1 MGAGGGE
8 AGREHRRIPLK
19 DRANQYQQQPGGL
32 KASPQSLL
40 PSVGRS
46 EGRCLD
52 TPLGM
57 SAVTARGRAWGTG
70 AASPPAGW
78 VGGLGRASAA
88 PGGLGDTESP
98 WEPILGPAHPSTGRD
113 RGDLLGVLP
122 SHVTGEDAE
131 THEGEGF
138 A

>member
-46 EGRCLD
+46 EERCH
-52 TPLGM
+52 G
-57 SAVTARGRAWGTG
+57 
-70 AASPPAGW
+70 
-78 VGGLGRASAA
+78 
-88 PGGLGDTESP
+88 
-98 WEPILGPAHPSTGRD
+98 
-113 RGDLLGVLP
+113 
-122 SHVTGEDAE
+122 
-131 THEGEGF
+131 EGEGLGHRGRV
-138 A
+138 AARRGGRGAGAGVSCPRGTW

>member
-46 EGRCLD
+46 EGRCHGEGEG
-52 TPLGM
+52 LGH
-57 SAVTARGRAWGTG
+57 RGRV
-70 AASPPAGW
+70 AARR
-78 VGGLGRASAA
+78 VGRASAA

>member
-46 EGRCLD
+46 EGRCHGEGGG
-52 TPLGM
+52 PGAQGPRRRPQGG
-57 SAVTARGRAWGTG
+57 SGGWGGRQL
-70 AASPPAGW
+70 PP
-78 VGGLGRASAA
+78 
-88 PGGLGDTESP
+88 
-98 WEPILGPAHPSTGRD
+98 
-113 RGDLLGVLP
+113 GDLVTQRVRGSP
-122 SHVTGEDAE
+122 SWDLRIPALAE
-131 THEGEGF
+131 TVETSSESSLPMLQARTLRPTREKDLPEVTWHG
-138 A
+138 